1 MEETTTQYKP
11 VLAVKRDRH
20 YKRKYQQAKT
30 AVITLMVL
38 FVLMA
43 LVMAWTLRG
52 NLALQ
57 QRFNDKDIT
66 VVMPTGKTLTGK

>member
-1 MEETTTQYKP
+1 MEEITTQYKP

-20 YKRKYQQAKT
+20 YKCKYQQAKT
-30 AVITLMVL
+30 AVITLLVL

-57 QRFNDKDIT
+57 QRLNDKSVTII
-66 VVMPTGKTLTGK
+66 MPNKTIAHSK